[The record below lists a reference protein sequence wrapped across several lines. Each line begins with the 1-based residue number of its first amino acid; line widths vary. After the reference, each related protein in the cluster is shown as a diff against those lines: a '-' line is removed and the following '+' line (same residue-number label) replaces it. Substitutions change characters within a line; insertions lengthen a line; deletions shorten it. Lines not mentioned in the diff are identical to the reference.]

1 MIDPCAPDAGRRTPW
16 TTPRAGASRFI
27 FRWNRSRGGGVPGRA
42 SVPACTCLRWGLAAI
57 AVVVTMSGCA
67 SLRSPS
73 TRGVSDAHSR
83 SGRARPGDS
92 APAYPSRTSPQ
103 EDDTDESPVTVMFV
117 NGESIDAEEIVA
129 PLRTLLEERA
139 AALPSDQYRRE
150 AVDLLGNQIRAEAR
164 NRLLYQE
171 ASKGM
176 VQQEWDK
183 IEEFVDARI
192 RDIVNAE
199 HAGRQTRYE
208 KALARQGRSIQDD
221 RDRIRRELVVQRYLY
236 QTVGQRVTEPT
247 RRELWQYFEENKDAM
262 SKPPR
267 RELFLIEVTKAAPLE
282 VFVNT
287 DGSTES
293 LTAAEAIERAQAA
306 LDAGHDFGEVAR
318 TYSTGLHAD
327 EGGAWGFVG
336 RDSMRDRWQ
345 PVVNALFEL
354 AAGQYSDA
362 IEIEDAFFIVKCG
375 AIDPGEG
382 PDFEAWQP
390 ELIRRYR
397 DHQFNLLVD
406 ELVHGLQER
415 ATIQPA
421 NLSRFLRG
429 VLETAPKPARP

>member
-1 MIDPCAPDAGRRTPW
+1 MIDPFAAGAGRRTPR
-16 TTPRAGASRFI
+16 TTPPAAASRSI
-27 FRWNRSRGGGVPGRA
+27 FRWNRSRGAAMPGRA
-42 SVPACTCLRWGLAAI
+42 SVPACTHLRWGLAAV
-57 AVVVTMSGCA
+57 AVVVTMSGCTNLG
-67 SLRSPS
+67 SQS
-73 TRGVSDAHSR
+73 TRGAPNVPSR

-92 APAYPSRTSPQ
+92 AHAHPLPMSLQ

-139 AALPSDQYRRE
+139 AALPPDQYRRE
-150 AVDLLGNQIRAEAR
+150 AVDLLGNRIRAEAR
-164 NRLLYQE
+164 DRLLYQE

-192 RDIVNAE
+192 RDIVNTE

-247 RRELWQYFEENKDAM
+247 RRELWQYFEENKDTM
-262 SKPPR
+262 TRPPR

-282 VFVNT
+282 VIVSE

-293 LTAAEAIERAQAA
+293 LTAADAIKRARAA
-306 LDAGHDFGEVAR
+306 LDAGDDFGEVAR
-318 TYSTGLHAD
+318 TYSTGLHARD
-327 EGGAWGFVG
+327 GGAWGFVG

-345 PVVNALFEL
+345 PVVDALFQLE
-354 AAGQYSDA
+354 AGQYGDV
-362 IEIEDAFFIVKCG
+362 IETDDAFFIVKCG
-375 AIDPGEG
+375 AIDPGVA

-406 ELVHGLQER
+406 ELVHDLQEK
-415 ATIQPA
+415 ATIQPT

-429 VLETAPKPARP
+429 VLQTAPKPARP